1 MNRRK
6 RSADG
11 SAKELALSRS
21 VEEEETLPLKWT
33 PAEVTAVGYKRVV
46 GQVCSTVSWV
56 KS

>member
-11 SAKELALSRS
+11 FAKELALSRS

-46 GQVCSTVSWV
+46 GQVCSTVSWA

>member
-6 RSADG
+6 RSADEF
-11 SAKELALSRS
+11 AQDLALSQS
-21 VEEEETLPLKWT
+21 AEEEETLQLKWT
-33 PAEVTAVGYKRVV
+33 PAEARAVGYKRVV